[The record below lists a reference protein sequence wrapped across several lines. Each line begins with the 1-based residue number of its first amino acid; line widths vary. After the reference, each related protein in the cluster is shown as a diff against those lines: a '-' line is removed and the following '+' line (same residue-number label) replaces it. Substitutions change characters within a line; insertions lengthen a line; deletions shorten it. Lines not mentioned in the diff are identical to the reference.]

1 MSPLRGSYSMG
12 HFKRPFLANL
22 YFDKRSGLNGGKE
35 EEGGHVTKVFSRT
48 QNRDVAI
55 TWSAL

>member
-1 MSPLRGSYSMG
+1 MSPLRESNSMG

-22 YFDKRSGLNGGKE
+22 YFDKRSGLNRGKE
-35 EEGGHVTKVFSRT
+35 EEGGHVRKVFSRT

>member
-12 HFKRPFLANL
+12 HFKHPFLANL
-22 YFDKRSGLNGGKE
+22 YFDKRGGLNGGKG
-35 EEGGHVTKVFSRT
+35 EEGGHVRKVFSRT